1 MSSGSYFPP
10 PVKLVEISKKS
21 DGTRGLGIPTVG
33 DRGAQMVVKM
43 YIEPRVE
50 AVFHTDSYGYRPNKS
65 AIDAM
70 GLARKRCWKND
81 YVLEFDIKGLFE
93 RCESA

>member
-1 MSSGSYFPP
+1 
-10 PVKLVEISKKS
+10 
-21 DGTRGLGIPTVG
+21 
-33 DRGAQMVVKM
+33 MVVKM